1 MPLSKLLLIFVAGFV
16 LLYGLLMAPWPGW
29 NAAYGAWFRGLG
41 ELAFTRT
48 GEQRIVR
55 FEPYFEQHGFSS
67 LTTRI
72 ILGNRDLTD
81 NAGRGP
87 VRRLDLDTRSIGWT
101 PTALTIAL
109 ILATPLPWRRR
120 AWALLWGMLLVHAF
134 ILFSIQA
141 WIWNESPDLSLSNLS
156 PFWKEVADNL
166 EYTLITQMGISFSM
180 PVLIWIVA
188 TFRER
193 DLKHFSE
200 LLAPRS

>member
-1 MPLSKLLLIFVAGFV
+1 
-16 LLYGLLMAPWPGW
+16 
-29 NAAYGAWFRGLG
+29 
-41 ELAFTRT
+41 
-48 GEQRIVR
+48 
-55 FEPYFEQHGFSS
+55 
-67 LTTRI
+67 
-72 ILGNRDLTD
+72 
-81 NAGRGP
+81 
-87 VRRLDLDTRSIGWT
+87 
-101 PTALTIAL
+101 
-109 ILATPLPWRRR
+109 
-120 AWALLWGMLLVHAF
+120 MLLVHAF

>member
-87 VRRLDLDTRSIGWT
+87 VRRLDLDTRSIDRVDHCPDPSDAVAVAAPGVGA
-101 PTALTIAL
+101 ALGDA
-109 ILATPLPWRRR
+109 AR
-120 AWALLWGMLLVHAF
+120 ACFHS
-134 ILFSIQA
+134 LFHSGL
-141 WIWNESPDLSLSNLS
+141 DL
-156 PFWKEVADNL
+156 E
-166 EYTLITQMGISFSM
+166 
-180 PVLIWIVA
+180 
-188 TFRER
+188 
-193 DLKHFSE
+193 
-200 LLAPRS
+200 